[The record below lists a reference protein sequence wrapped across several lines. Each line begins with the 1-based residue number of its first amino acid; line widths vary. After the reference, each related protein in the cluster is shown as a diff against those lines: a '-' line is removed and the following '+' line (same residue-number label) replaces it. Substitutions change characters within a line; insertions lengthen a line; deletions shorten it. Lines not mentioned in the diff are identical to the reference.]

1 MNKEPLNEI
10 NKNISKETQNEEDK
24 NFSIFYPPNEKET
37 INS

>member
-24 NFSIFYPPNEKET
+24 NFFNFLSTK
-37 INS
+37 